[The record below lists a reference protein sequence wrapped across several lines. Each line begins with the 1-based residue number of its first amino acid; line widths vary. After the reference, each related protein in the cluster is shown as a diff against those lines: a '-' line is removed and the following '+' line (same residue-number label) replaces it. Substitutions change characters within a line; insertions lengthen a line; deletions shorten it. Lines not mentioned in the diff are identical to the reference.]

1 MWFLERFSSTQ
12 RTRTADKK
20 SIRPVYPPPREPRP
34 TTWRCHK
41 CHNTYRLAVTRR
53 CLVDG
58 HVFCN
63 PSKFHTPSII
73 RSWSQWADP
82 DGGSS
87 IVCDIRQRQCVLIV
101 DYCGWKDW
109 AVWQQE
115 MCRMRD
121 GDNTKRRACSSRP
134 RKQRAGARAE
144 ESHYQPIRVS
154 PNAVQKK
161 SSRYR

>member
-1 MWFLERFSSTQ
+1 MWFLERFSPTE
-12 RTRTADKK
+12 RTRTVDKNPVL
-20 SIRPVYPPPREPRP
+20 PVYPPPREPRP

-63 PSKFHTPSII
+63 PSKLHTPSTI

-82 DGGSS
+82 SRASS
-87 IVCDIRQRQCVLIV
+87 IVCDMRQRQCVLIV

-109 AVWQQE
+109 AVWKQE
-115 MCRMRD
+115 MSRMRD
-121 GDNTKRRACSSRP
+121 SDNNRRARSSRL
-134 RKQRAGARAE
+134 RKQRAGVRAE
-144 ESHYQPIRVS
+144 EGYYQPVRMP
-154 PNAVQKK
+154 PNALQKK
-161 SSRYR
+161 TSRYR